1 MGRVLSSFFRRE
13 THWAWVLLYSI
24 PGLIS
29 PLQKKR
35 RVNILMFLVYC
46 GILGFYILLASSALF
61 AFGDSSFPTSC
72 DNTMPCQIQS
82 LYTYNFVSASSKI
95 VALYLG
101 LFPVFTIS
109 ANYPL
114 IAITLRNNLMRIPWA
129 QDAAWAQGNNRRQY
143 LFAMIAA
150 VPSLIVA
157 SFFQDVDA
165 LVSLTGSY
173 AGLFIELVIPAV
185 LVYQARKV
193 MREQYPG
200 EPNPYRS
207 PFQSTVWLVI
217 ILVVAAITLV
227 VVTINN
233 GYTVYEW
240 IDCLADSSSSSCSS

>member
-1 MGRVLSSFFRRE
+1 MG
-13 THWAWVLLYSI
+13 
-24 PGLIS
+24 
-29 PLQKKR
+29 
-35 RVNILMFLVYC
+35 
-46 GILGFYILLASSALF
+46 
-61 AFGDSSFPTSC
+61 
-72 DNTMPCQIQS
+72 
-82 LYTYNFVSASSKI
+82 FVE
-95 VALYLG
+95 
-101 LFPVFTIS
+101 
-109 ANYPL
+109 
-114 IAITLRNNLMRIPWA
+114 
-129 QDAAWAQGNNRRQY
+129 DAAWAQNNNRRQY

-157 SFFQDVDA
+157 AFFQDVDA

-207 PFQSTVWLVI
+207 PFQSTVWLII

-233 GYTVYEW
+233 AFDVYQW
-240 IDCLADSSSSSCSS
+240 ISCLSDSSNCSS

>member
-1 MGRVLSSFFRRE
+1 
-13 THWAWVLLYSI
+13 
-24 PGLIS
+24 
-29 PLQKKR
+29 
-35 RVNILMFLVYC
+35 MFLVYC
-46 GILGFYILLASSALF
+46 GILGFYILLASTALF
-61 AFGDSSFPTSC
+61 AFGDDSFPSSC
-72 DNTMPCQIQS
+72 DDSIPCQIQS
-82 LYTYNFVSASSKI
+82 LYTYNFVSANSKV

-143 LFAMIAA
+143 LFAVAA
-150 VPSLIVA
+150 ALPSLIVA
-157 SFFQDVDA
+157 TFFQDVDA

-173 AGLFIELVIPAV
+173 AGLFIELVIPVV

-200 EPNPYRS
+200 ESNPYRS
-207 PFQSTVWLVI
+207 PFQSIIWLII
-217 ILVVAAITLV
+217 ILVVAIITLV

-233 GYTVYEW
+233 GYSIYHW
-240 IDCLADSSSSSCSS
+240 IYCLSNSSSSSCAS